1 MNKAELREKIK
12 SLVRASY
19 LEIKGGKN
27 LMINKFP
34 TLEDVLT
41 DLMTDQYNLFIK
53 DILWVAPKPTT
64 FRINFIN
71 GQFIFLTHSE
81 RSWMAQIEGKKYYL
95 LNLPEEQNAI
105 EAISR
110 ILRYG
115 NPENTNNVVQSSSS
129 GGNNSTISLD
139 SIPAE
144 ELPPTEE
151 VPPAE
156 EL

>member
-12 SLVRASY
+12 SLARSSY
-19 LEIKGGKN
+19 LEIRGGKN
-27 LMINKFP
+27 LIINKFP
-34 TLEDVLT
+34 TLEDILT

-64 FRINFIN
+64 FRVNFIN

-81 RSWMAQIEGKKYYL
+81 RSWMAQLKGKKYYL

-115 NPENTNNVVQSSSS
+115 NPETTNNVVQSQSNKISNSSS
-129 GGNNSTISLD
+129 PLD

-144 ELPPTEE
+144 EIPPIEE